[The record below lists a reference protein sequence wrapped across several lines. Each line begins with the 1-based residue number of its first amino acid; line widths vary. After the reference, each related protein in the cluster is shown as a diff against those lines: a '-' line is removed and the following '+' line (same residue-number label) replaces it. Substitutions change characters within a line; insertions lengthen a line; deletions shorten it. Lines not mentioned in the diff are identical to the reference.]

1 MIQPGNHLH
10 QKSALLSWIVFLKVL
25 KSLSLAALAIFLLGY
40 LHRDPVE
47 LVVEVANAVNL
58 PSTSTVFTHAVSL
71 AMGLTVGKEIALAMT
86 AFGYSVLLAI
96 EAVGLTRR
104 MAWARWF
111 TIAITA
117 SLLPFE
123 IYEIVHRPGE
133 PLRIATFV
141 VNIGIVIYLYKRKDA
156 FEPPGR

>member
-1 MIQPGNHLH
+1 MH
-10 QKSALLSWIVFLKVL
+10 QKSALLSWIVLLKVI
-25 KSLSLAALAIFLLGY
+25 KSLSLAALAVFLLGY
-40 LHRDPVE
+40 LHRDPVD
-47 LVVEVANAVNL
+47 LVVKVANAVNL

-71 AMGLTVGKEIALAMT
+71 AMGLTLRKQIALAAT

-104 MAWARWF
+104 LAWARWF
-111 TIAITA
+111 TIGITA

-133 PLRIATFV
+133 PLRMGTFILNV
-141 VNIGIVIYLYKRKDA
+141 GIVIYLYRRKDA
-156 FEPPGR
+156 FEPPGH